1 MPYKNP
7 GATGMSK
14 INLSLSGNT
23 PKTDFTSGAKK
34 SRAAIDKAIAAPISE
49 STTSMAG
56 GDGTSHETIHEP
68 TVNTNVPS
76 FKQNDPLST
85 TNIDASAPPH
95 DATHSVLAP
104 TDTRQNKLIGNVVA
118 NISNSTMKSGV
129 GDSYSPQQVVDKG
142 NIEHKAR
149 GGKND
154 VFGTG
159 PKRDATV
166 LQMSANQK
174 IDKVVSKSDASSKSA
189 WDHVRSVSTPSS
201 SAEKGNTSY
210 QSQQTSGSDK
220 ITKKENKAWAKERTK
235 EVKTNKKDSFKT
247 SKQQYKKDIKSKK
260 ESWRNQ
266 STRSYGSSTLG
277 HYSAGSYAKSRI
289 AKPKKSDY

>member
-154 VFGTG
+154 VLGTG
-159 PKRDATV
+159 P
-166 LQMSANQK
+166 SE
-174 IDKVVSKSDASSKSA
+174 SDAPKG
-189 WDHVRSVSTPSS
+189 WDYVRSVSSLPS
-201 SAEKGNTSY
+201 SAEKGNTS
-210 QSQQTSGSDK
+210 QGTDM
-220 ITKKENKAWAKERTK
+220 T
-235 EVKTNKKDSFKT
+235 D
-247 SKQQYKKDIKSKK
+247 
-260 ESWRNQ
+260 
-266 STRSYGSSTLG
+266 
-277 HYSAGSYAKSRI
+277 YS
-289 AKPKKSDY
+289 KPKTTYFGSNKGQFLDAPIKVNEKHPSKPSETRIGGGSFTETSF

>member
-34 SRAAIDKAIAAPISE
+34 SRAAIDKAIAAPISK
-49 STTSMAG
+49 STKSMAG
-56 GDGTSHETIHEP
+56 GDGTS
-68 TVNTNVPS
+68 
-76 FKQNDPLST
+76 
-85 TNIDASAPPH
+85 SAPSH
-95 DATHSVLAP
+95 DATHGSIVNPNDMGGAGVLAP
-104 TDTRQNKLIGNVVA
+104 TDTRQNKLIGNTVA

-142 NIEHKAR
+142 NLEHKAR